1 MHMCWICPYSIMV
14 IYLFIYEPLVM
25 WGWMHVWMSGP
36 ILVITL
42 EQFSFQ
48 QIHSRL
54 EIYLRSP
61 VGDPALFASF
71 KDSRP
76 GKEDQGVF
84 HQS

>member
-1 MHMCWICPYSIMV
+1 
-14 IYLFIYEPLVM
+14 
-25 WGWMHVWMSGP
+25 MSGP

-61 VGDPALFASF
+61 VGDPALFASL